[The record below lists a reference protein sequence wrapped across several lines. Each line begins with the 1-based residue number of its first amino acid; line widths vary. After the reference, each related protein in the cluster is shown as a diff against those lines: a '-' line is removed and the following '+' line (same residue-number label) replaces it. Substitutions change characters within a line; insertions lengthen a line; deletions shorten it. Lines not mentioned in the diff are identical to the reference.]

1 MTKLHQLQKLDLG
14 ANRIRSIGNALKGLD
29 SLTELWLGKNKID
42 RLQGFEHL
50 HGLRRLDVQ
59 SNRLTELPAE
69 QFAAMSPT
77 LEELYL
83 AHNGLTD
90 AGGLVEHAFP
100 ELIQL
105 DISRNQFTSLNAL
118 GKTATSFP
126 VLEELWCSGN
136 AIADWDEIKECVHLT
151 ALETIY
157 LEYNPLQTTDPLY
170 RKTLAQLLPQLKQ
183 IDATMINAPS
193 VVGLN
198 GLVRHAGN
206 NNNNMTTMM
215 TDAERLRQYQE
226 MALQRAQQEEERR
239 FLEEQQAKEDD
250 SDDSAA
256 GAPEEGTTLSSNGAS

>member
-29 SLTELWLGKNKID
+29 SLTELWLGKNKIEH
-42 RLQGFEHL
+42 LQGFEHL

-69 QFAAMSPT
+69 QFAAVSPT

-206 NNNNMTTMM
+206 NNNNMTMM